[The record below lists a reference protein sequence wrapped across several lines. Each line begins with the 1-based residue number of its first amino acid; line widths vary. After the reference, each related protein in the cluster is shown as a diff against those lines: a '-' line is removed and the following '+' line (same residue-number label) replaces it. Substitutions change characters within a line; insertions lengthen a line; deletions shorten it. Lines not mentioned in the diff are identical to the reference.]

1 MRQYICIDLKS
12 YYASVECV
20 IRGLNPFNTN
30 LVVADITR
38 TEKTICLAVSPA
50 LKSYGIPGRARLFEV
65 NQRVKDVNSARRMKA
80 KNRIFCGTSCFA
92 DQLKENPSLKLDFIV
107 APPQMRT
114 YMETSAAIYD
124 IYLKYVAPEDIHV
137 YSVDEVFIDVTHYLK
152 TYKMTA
158 RELAVKMITD
168 VYNSTGITATVGIG
182 TNMYL
187 SKIAMDIVAKKMP
200 PDEMGT
206 RIAELDEMTY
216 RKTLWAHRP
225 ITDFWRIGKGY
236 AQKLAERGMFTM
248 GDVALCS
255 VENEDVLYNA
265 FGVNAE
271 LLIDH
276 AWGYEP
282 CTIRDVK
289 SYRPRINS
297 LTTGQVLKCPYN
309 FEKTK
314 LIIKEMTELLSLD
327 MVKKGVVT
335 KQIVLTLG
343 YDTENLKGEKGKEFK
358 GETVTDFY
366 GRVIPKHAHGT
377 ENLENFTASTKLLT
391 EAAVRLFERIADKDL
406 LVRRI
411 NITAG
416 NILSKTKIDSSPE
429 QLNLFENT
437 ESPKR
442 ELSMQKAILKIKDK
456 YGKNAIVK
464 GMNLQEGGT
473 TIERNGQVGGHKA

>member
-80 KNRIFCGTSCFA
+80 KNRTFCGTSCFA

-216 RKTLWAHRP
+216 RKTLWTHRP

-255 VENEDVLYNA
+255 VENEDVLYNS

-297 LTTGQVLKCPYN
+297 LTTGQVLKCPYTY
-309 FEKTK
+309 EKTK

-327 MVKKGVVT
+327 MVKKGVMT

-358 GETVTDFY
+358 GETVTDYY

-391 EAAVRLFERIADKDL
+391 EAVVRLFERVADKDL